1 MSCFRANIIFVFVCW
16 SYQLLLKQRQRHCG
30 WLAADKKTDWKTFLL
45 FLSQRPEIA
54 LALLHIFHWFPCFGK
69 TGKQIL
75 WPPFYCLSA
84 CSTMAV
90 WLAPAHLPP
99 SSSSESSVVPAHI
112 WPLTL
117 TRRVAIMLL
126 LLKYVANTNNW
137 LPSIVLLLQNMHGL
151 SWGIVYSWLLSAVY
165 FTSLHQIQTMI
176 YKRWFAKKG
185 NVKVLSNWFVQ
196 IHIYMYRGS

>member
-1 MSCFRANIIFVFVCW
+1 MSCFRARVIFVFVCW

-54 LALLHIFHWFPCFGK
+54 LALFHIFHWFPCFGK

-126 LLKYVANTNNW
+126 KFVADTKKYAHEALHTVDCSQ
-137 LPSIVLLLQNMHGL
+137 LYMFI
-151 SWGIVYSWLLSAVY
+151 
-165 FTSLHQIQTMI
+165 SLHPITTI
-176 YKRWFAKKG
+176 WYTKK
-185 NVKVLSNWFVQ
+185 
-196 IHIYMYRGS
+196 Y